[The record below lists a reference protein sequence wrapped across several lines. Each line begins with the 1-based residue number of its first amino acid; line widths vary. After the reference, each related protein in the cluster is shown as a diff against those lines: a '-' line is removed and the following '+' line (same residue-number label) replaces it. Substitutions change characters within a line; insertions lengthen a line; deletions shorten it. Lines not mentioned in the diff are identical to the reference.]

1 MCCYNDNCIQISNHV
16 FQVSIWYKSHE
27 IYHCI
32 FKKWTRVQQ
41 SITVWLLVIAYR
53 LLLLSSASQCSPES
67 LEADSS
73 YGFLPPTCSS
83 GEAGGGQFFLCC
95 LGLSP
100 ATRLLR
106 RSVCFHQWSA
116 PHHYR
121 LLQWGLSQKHSI
133 LRGHRAYWQL
143 SRGDGGNPRC
153 FGVDAAYG
161 SESSAKWQGAVIGSV
176 GILITL
182 REVHLSRSSREKVK
196 NK

>member
-1 MCCYNDNCIQISNHV
+1 MLTGFFSIPLPTVSALHSPRKQPVPPV
-16 FQVSIWYKSHE
+16 F
-27 IYHCI
+27 
-32 FKKWTRVQQ
+32 
-41 SITVWLLVIAYR
+41 
-53 LLLLSSASQCSPES
+53 
-67 LEADSS
+67 
-73 YGFLPPTCSS
+73 FLPPVAVERLVEDSYFS
-83 GEAGGGQFFLCC
+83 AALV
-95 LGLSP
+95 SP
-100 ATRLLR
+100 ATWLLW
-106 RSVCFHQWSA
+106 RSVCFHQCLG